1 MVTGMTGV
9 ICCMVACFLV
19 GVVCT
24 WAWYEYSDMRGAT
37 LAVWVWETICLAVTL
52 WIFFPR

>member
-1 MVTGMTGV
+1 MPGV

-19 GVVCT
+19 GVVST

-37 LAVWVWETICLAVTL
+37 LAVWVWETFCLAVTL